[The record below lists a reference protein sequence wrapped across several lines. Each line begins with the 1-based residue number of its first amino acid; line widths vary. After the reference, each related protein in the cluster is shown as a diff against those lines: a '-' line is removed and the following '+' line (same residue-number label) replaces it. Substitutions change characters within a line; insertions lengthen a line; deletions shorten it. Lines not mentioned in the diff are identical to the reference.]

1 MNSKRSY
8 WPFALAFALFFM
20 LLGVVVHPII
30 FWVGLVLVIG
40 GECLSAVP
48 IGQAALLAALGL
60 VTWAMMAV
68 TYMPVLRLN
77 RLSAAR
83 APSLPLAGLL
93 YTAMTINSAWR
104 HHRGRGGAWKGR
116 TIQ

>member
-40 GECLSAVP
+40 AI
-48 IGQAALLAALGL
+48 IG
-60 VTWAMMAV
+60 W
-68 TYMPVLRLN
+68 RLE
-77 RLSAAR
+77 
-83 APSLPLAGLL
+83 
-93 YTAMTINSAWR
+93 R
-104 HHRGRGGAWKGR
+104 H
-116 TIQ
+116 